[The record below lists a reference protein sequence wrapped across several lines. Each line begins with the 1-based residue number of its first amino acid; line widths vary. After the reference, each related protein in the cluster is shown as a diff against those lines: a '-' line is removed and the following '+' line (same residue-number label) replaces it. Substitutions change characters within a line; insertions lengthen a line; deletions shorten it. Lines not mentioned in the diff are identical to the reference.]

1 VPAHHGDRAHRRTG
15 AQALGD
21 GGPTPDSRPSA
32 TAPSRPAAWDPT
44 VVLTIAAK
52 GEGVAGLVSA
62 LDRHHAWL
70 ADSGTLTDRRRARLL
85 QRTREV
91 VDRATRRWVW
101 DETRAEALIAER
113 LDEVMQGRLSP
124 YDVAAEVLDGLKQGA
139 RL

>member
-1 VPAHHGDRAHRRTG
+1 M
-15 AQALGD
+15 
-21 GGPTPDSRPSA
+21 
-32 TAPSRPAAWDPT
+32 
-44 VVLTIAAK
+44 
-52 GEGVAGLVSA
+52 EELVSA

-113 LDEVMQGRLSP
+113 LDEVVQGRLSP